1 MNCFN
6 DQTGHALTKAQLK
19 NKWDGIKKDWR
30 IWKRLISE
38 IGVGWK
44 AELGT
49 ISAHDEWW
57 TTKIKA
63 CFFFQYV

>member
-1 MNCFN
+1 
-6 DQTGHALTKAQLK
+6 
-19 NKWDGIKKDWR
+19 
-30 IWKRLISE
+30 LISE

-49 ISAHDEWW
+49 ISAPNEWW

-63 CFFFQYV
+63 CFFFSMCKAVINYLIECCYTIFDAFLS